1 MYYKYLYKI
10 ILQEHLQDTLQTP
23 LQSLLQNN
31 LQNTPQRKPQQDYN
45 IRCVSSTK
53 LLHYSNT
60 ITSTTVAT
68 ITTSPLIVY
77 SRESEQ
83 YFSDRKILVHVF

>member
-1 MYYKYLYKI
+1 M
-10 ILQEHLQDTLQTP
+10 LQSTLQVSLQDTLQ
-23 LQSLLQNN
+23 SLV
-31 LQNTPQRKPQQDYN
+31 QNTLQIVLQQDYN

-60 ITSTTVAT
+60 ITSVAT
-68 ITTSPLIVY
+68 ATTTTSPLIVY

-83 YFSDRKILVHVF
+83 YISDRKIAVHVF